1 MTPDENNIDGMS
13 NQELEHIL
21 SEMKGVKVPTS
32 SRSKEEAWSLL
43 MQSVVEQE
51 HQAKV
56 VKFTNAKIWMAVAAS
71 VLVFMA
77 LGWSYA
83 WFSSIEKVA
92 PKGYVVDIVLPDG
105 SEVTLNADSK
115 IKYPRFYNLVGRK
128 INMDGEAYFKVKSG
142 GKFTVTDSQNRIVE
156 VLGTEFNVNSRNKL
170 FEVTCFGGTVNV
182 LVPETKPVKLTKGF
196 SVDLEDNQLKV
207 IENPIDSINT
217 PTWTIGEFYFQ
228 GAILSDVF
236 DELERQFNITITAE
250 GFSPTERTY
259 TGFFRNTNLK
269 EALDLVALPM
279 GLGYE
284 ISPDSSMVIVKQ

>member
-1 MTPDENNIDGMS
+1 MTPDENNIDEMS

-71 VLVFMA
+71 VLVFIA

-83 WFSSIEKVA
+83 WFSCIEKVA

-142 GKFTVTDSQNRIVE
+142 GRFTVTDSQNRIVE

-217 PTWTIGEFYFQ
+217 PTWTSGEFYFQ
-228 GAILSDVF
+228 GAMLSDVF
-236 DELERQFNITITAE
+236 DELERQFSITITVE

-269 EALDLVALPM
+269 QALDLVALPM